1 MSAPTEQFKIDFLA
15 MMAQTMQNWGNIGV
29 AGAGPAV
36 PPPCVPAVPPMPM
49 FQPPA
54 NIAVNPNTRNICPPR
69 TLDETEAYTKALVSK
84 QVSKANMSTR
94 QEHAMEVLVKY
105 RQDKQKASRQQAG
118 PASKKARRVQ
128 EDEDEALPI
137 EDEDEVVIEDEE
149 VAEEL
154 AIEPPAAEDDERV
167 LPDPPAE
174 AGVVPMP
181 TEKQKRGFEY
191 ALTKLYVTE
200 DFPKDRDFIKL
211 LEQIQLGNYSVRK
224 NVLSLKQAVVAMIK
238 ANELVRPGYIA
249 WALTI
254 GEGIGET
261 NWAAPESPEDE
272 ARFEA
277 FRKKLIRGKSFD
289 KIVPDDLKWRRL
301 NK

>member
-1 MSAPTEQFKIDFLA
+1 
-15 MMAQTMQNWGNIGV
+15 MMAMIAGRLQAYAEMPRD
-29 AGAGPAV
+29 GAGPAV
-36 PPPCVPAVPPMPM
+36 PPPLPAPMPAMPPMPRY
-49 FQPPA
+49 QPSA
-54 NIAVNPNTRNICPPR
+54 SLVVNPNMRDIGMPR
-69 TLDETEAYTKALVSK
+69 TPDETQLYIKALTHK
-84 QVSKANMSTR
+84 QVGKANMSAR
-94 QEHAMEVLVKY
+94 QEHAMEVLVEY
-105 RQDKQKASRQQAG
+105 RQDKQKKASRQLAG

-128 EDEDEALPI
+128 VDEDEEVI
-137 EDEDEVVIEDEE
+137 EDEDEKAAEE
-149 VAEEL
+149 EEAGPAEEL

-181 TEKQKRGFEY
+181 TEKQKRGFKY

-211 LEQIQLGNYSVRK
+211 IEQMQLGNYSVRK